1 MSTSSAGSTSSEESQ
16 ARGSSQPR
24 DYDADEAFTR
34 DETLEVLSNQR
45 RRFAIH
51 YLKQRDGETTD
62 VSDLAE
68 RVASWENDKP
78 IEELTHKERKR
89 VRNALRQFHL
99 PKMDDYR
106 FIEYDSRRGTVELSD
121 AAANT
126 NFYVDSLSG
135 GGIAWGVYY
144 LGFSALSAVSLVG
157 LWFEVVP
164 FSLLP
169 PLTWGLFFVTALV
182 VSSVGHFYDNYYRMR
197 LGTRDRP
204 TEVDDE

>member
-1 MSTSSAGSTSSEESQ
+1 VGRAEVTTATRRSRATKRSRCSAINGGGSSFTTSS
-16 ARGSSQPR
+16 
-24 DYDADEAFTR
+24 
-34 DETLEVLSNQR
+34 N
-45 RRFAIH
+45 
-51 YLKQRDGETTD
+51 DGEAVG

-144 LGFSALSAVSLVG
+144 LGLSALSAVSLVG
-157 LWFEVVP
+157 LWFEVFP
-164 FSLLP
+164 FSLLS

-182 VSSVGHFYDNYYRMR
+182 ASSVGHFYDNYYRMR

-204 TEVDDE
+204 TEVDDR